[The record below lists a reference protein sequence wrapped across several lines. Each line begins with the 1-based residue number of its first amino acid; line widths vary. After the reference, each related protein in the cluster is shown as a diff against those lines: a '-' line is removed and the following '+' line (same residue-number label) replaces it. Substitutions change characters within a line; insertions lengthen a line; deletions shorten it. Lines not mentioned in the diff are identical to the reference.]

1 MVDKHQVKM
10 DTITTEGLES
20 IQALFQSYHL
30 NKKTLII
37 EAELAKDTSTLP
49 VAYSPKKSA
58 ACDEITYNK
67 SSKKKQFENSMTKT
81 KNFQAH
87 R

>member
-49 VAYSPKKSA
+49 VAYS
-58 ACDEITYNK
+58 
-67 SSKKKQFENSMTKT
+67 
-81 KNFQAH
+81 
-87 R
+87 